1 MPGGATFRKAR
12 AGAPAG
18 FFRCEEAG
26 LRWLGEAHGPGVPAR
41 PTGPR
46 VVRVRAVGDD
56 RLDLERIA
64 PVPPTPAAAARFGR
78 DLAALHDAG
87 APAWGSPPPGW
98 SGDAFFGP
106 LDDPLPLPTGS
117 WGSWA
122 GFWGE
127 ARLRPVAAQGLE
139 RRALARADADDLA
152 RLADRAPRW
161 DTGEAPARVHGDL
174 WSGNVLWAHGEAESV
189 AGASGPDEVE
199 AVLID
204 PAAHGGHREA
214 DLAMLAL
221 FGAPHLD
228 AVLAAYHAEHALA
241 RGWRHRVVVHQ
252 LYPVAVHAVLF
263 GGGYRTQLRR
273 MLDTLLA

>member
-1 MPGGATFRKAR
+1 MPGGAVFRKAR

-18 FFRCEEAG
+18 FFRCEAAG
-26 LRWLGEAHGPGVPAR
+26 LRWLGEAHRAGAADR

-56 RLDLERIA
+56 HLDLERVEA
-64 PVPPTPAAAARFGR
+64 ASPTRAAAARFGR

-87 APAWGSPPPGW
+87 AAAWGAPPPGW
-98 SGDAFFGP
+98 AGDAFFGP
-106 LDDPLPLPTGS
+106 LDDPLPLPTGA
-117 WGSWA
+117 WPSWA
-122 GFWGE
+122 KFWGE
-127 ARLRPVAAQGLE
+127 ARLRPVAAQGLG
-139 RRALARADADDLA
+139 RGALEQADADALA

-161 DTGEAPARVHGDL
+161 DTGDAPARVHGDL
-174 WSGNVLWAHGEAESV
+174 WSGNVLWAPADPGP
-189 AGASGPDEVE
+189 AGEVE

-228 AVLAAYHAEHALA
+228 AVLAAYDAARPLA
-241 RGWRHRVVVHQ
+241 RGWQERVAVHQ
-252 LYPVAVHAVLF
+252 VYPVAVHAVLF
-263 GGGYRTQLRR
+263 GGGYLAQLRR
-273 MLDTLLA
+273 MVDALLA